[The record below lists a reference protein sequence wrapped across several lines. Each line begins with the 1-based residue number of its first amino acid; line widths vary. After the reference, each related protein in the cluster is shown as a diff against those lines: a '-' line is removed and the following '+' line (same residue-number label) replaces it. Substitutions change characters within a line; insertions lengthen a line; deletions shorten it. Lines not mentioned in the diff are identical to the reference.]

1 MVFSLKKFEFIF
13 LKILGFLYIFVC
25 HFRKP
30 VQYIIGEWDF
40 LDMTLIMKP
49 PVLIP
54 RPETEVTV
62 KPHCEKIEPSH
73 DKTYKMACAPS
84 EDSDQPGHRPV

>member
-1 MVFSLKKFEFIF
+1 M
-13 LKILGFLYIFVC
+13 
-25 HFRKP
+25 
-30 VQYIIGEWDF
+30 QYIIGEWDF

-62 KPHCEKIEPSH
+62 KPHCEKIEPAH

-84 EDSDQPGHRPV
+84 EDSDQALPILIRVFAEHSVAS